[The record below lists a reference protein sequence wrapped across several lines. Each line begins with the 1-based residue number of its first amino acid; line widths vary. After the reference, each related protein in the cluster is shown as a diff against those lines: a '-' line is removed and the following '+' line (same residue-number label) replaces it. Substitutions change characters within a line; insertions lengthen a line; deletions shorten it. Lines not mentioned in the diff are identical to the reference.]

1 MRADLPADRRP
12 RRLPHAEQGNLMSAR
27 ILITDDDGVSCQLF
41 AKVLKGEGYEVE
53 WVQTGE
59 ETLARLAQKEPD
71 LLLIDVRLPGM
82 TGLDVTRTVRKKHP
96 ALPVIVMTGF
106 GSMETAVEALQEG
119 AFDYISKPMNLE
131 ELKHTIAR
139 ALARREAQES
149 AAPEGNESAAREQ
162 SGAIIGRSP
171 AMVEVY
177 KTVARVAPTKSTV
190 LILGESGTGKE
201 LIAHALHQHSQR
213 ARRPFVAVDCGVLT
227 ETLLESELF
236 GHVRGAFTGAVAD
249 KKGVFEEAHGG
260 TCFLDE
266 IGDIS
271 LNMQAK
277 LLRVLQEH
285 AIRRVGGKEW
295 LTVDVRVVA
304 ATNRNLVELVKNRT
318 FRHDLYYRL
327 HVITIVL
334 PPLRDRK
341 DDIPALAHHF
351 VRRYSQQ
358 NNKHV
363 LTIADDALA
372 LLQAYTW
379 PGNIRELENVM
390 ERAVTLAQQPT
401 ITAEDLPSEVQEGRS
416 IDWSANLSRD
426 EESFFA
432 QLPPLE
438 AVEKRYVQYVISRT
452 QGNLSHAAKV
462 LDIDRRSLY
471 RMVERLKIAP
481 FHKESS

>member
-1 MRADLPADRRP
+1 
-12 RRLPHAEQGNLMSAR
+12 MSAH
-27 ILITDDDGVSCQLF
+27 ILITDDDIVSRQLF
-41 AKVLKGEGYEVE
+41 TKVLKSEGYEVE
-53 WVQTGE
+53 SAPSGE
-59 ETLARLAQKEPD
+59 ETLSRLAQHEPN

-82 TGLDVTRTVRKKHP
+82 TGLEVTRKVRKEHP

-106 GSMETAVEALQEG
+106 GSMETAVEALHEG

-131 ELKHTIAR
+131 ELKHTVAR
-139 ALARREAQES
+139 ALAQREAQDR
-149 AAPEGNESAAREQ
+149 ATQDAGESAAREQ
-162 SGAIIGRSP
+162 SGVIIGRSP

-201 LIAHALHQHSQR
+201 LIARAIHQHSQR

-249 KKGVFEEAHGG
+249 KKGVFEEAQGG

-285 AIRRVGGKEW
+285 EIRRVGGKDW

-304 ATNRNLVELVKNRT
+304 ATNRNLAELVKNRT

-334 PPLRDRK
+334 PPLRDRVE
-341 DDIPALAHHF
+341 DIPALAQHF
-351 VRRYSQQ
+351 IRRYSQE
-358 NNKHV
+358 NKKHV
-363 LTIADDALA
+363 MTIADEALA
-372 LLQAYTW
+372 LLQAYAW

-390 ERAVTLAQQPT
+390 ERAVTLARQAT
-401 ITAEDLPSEVQEGRS
+401 ITAEDLPDEVREGQPM
-416 IDWSANLSRD
+416 DWSSDLSRD

-432 QLPPLE
+432 KLPTLE

-452 QGNLSHAAKV
+452 QGNLSRAAKV

>member
-1 MRADLPADRRP
+1 MN
-12 RRLPHAEQGNLMSAR
+12 GR
-27 ILITDDDGVSCQLF
+27 ILVTDDDAVSCQLF

-59 ETLARLAQKEPD
+59 EALTRLAKHAPD

-82 TGLDVTRTVRKKHP
+82 TGLEVTRTVRNTHP
-96 ALPVIVMTGF
+96 SLPVIVMTGF
-106 GSMETAVEALQEG
+106 GSMETAVEAIHEG

-131 ELKHTIAR
+131 ELKHTVAR
-139 ALARREAQES
+139 ALAQGEARNRAAQDIGES
-149 AAPEGNESAAREQ
+149 AAPEQ

-201 LIAHALHQHSQR
+201 LIARAIHQHSQR
-213 ARRPFVAVDCGVLT
+213 ASRPFVAVDCGVLT

-249 KKGVFEEAHGG
+249 KKGVFEEAQGG

-271 LNMQAK
+271 PNMQAK

-285 AIRRVGGKEW
+285 EIRRVGGKEW
-295 LTVDVRVVA
+295 LPVNVRVVA
-304 ATNRNLVELVKNRT
+304 ATNRNLAELVKNRA

-334 PPLRDRK
+334 PPLRDRAE
-341 DDIPALAHHF
+341 DILVLVHHF
-351 VRRYSQQ
+351 LRRYGQE
-358 NNKHV
+358 NDKEV
-363 LTIADDALA
+363 TAIADNALT
-372 LLQAYTW
+372 LLQAYAW
-379 PGNIRELENVM
+379 PGNIRELENAM

-401 ITAEDLPSEVQEGRS
+401 ITAEDLPEEIRENRP
-416 IDWSANLSRD
+416 IEWSSTLSG
-426 EESFFA
+426 EEASFFA
-432 QLPPLE
+432 KLPTLD
-438 AVEKRYVQYVISRT
+438 AVEKHYIQYVVSRT

-471 RMVERLKIAP
+471 RMLERLKIAP

>member
-1 MRADLPADRRP
+1 MN
-12 RRLPHAEQGNLMSAR
+12 GR
-27 ILITDDDGVSCQLF
+27 ILVTDDDAVSCQLF

-59 ETLARLAQKEPD
+59 EALTRLAKHAPD

-82 TGLDVTRTVRKKHP
+82 TGLEVTRTVRNNHP
-96 ALPVIVMTGF
+96 SLPVIVMTGF
-106 GSMETAVEALQEG
+106 GSMETAVEAIHEG

-131 ELKHTIAR
+131 ELKHTVAR
-139 ALARREAQES
+139 ALAQREARNRAAQDVGES
-149 AAPEGNESAAREQ
+149 AAHEQ

-201 LIAHALHQHSQR
+201 LIARAIHQHSQR
-213 ARRPFVAVDCGVLT
+213 ASRPFVAVDCGVLT

-236 GHVRGAFTGAVAD
+236 GHIRGAFTGAVAD
-249 KKGVFEEAHGG
+249 KKGVFEEAQGG

-271 LNMQAK
+271 PNMQAK

-285 AIRRVGGKEW
+285 EIRRVGGKEW
-295 LTVDVRVVA
+295 LPVDVRVVA
-304 ATNRNLVELVKNRT
+304 ATNRNVAELVKNRA

-334 PPLRDRK
+334 PPLRDRAE
-341 DDIPALAHHF
+341 DIPVLAHHF
-351 VRRYSQQ
+351 LRRYSQE
-358 NNKHV
+358 NEKAV
-363 LTIADDALA
+363 MAIADNALT

-379 PGNIRELENVM
+379 PGNIRELENAM
-390 ERAVTLAQQPT
+390 ERAVTLARQPT
-401 ITAEDLPSEVQEGRS
+401 ITAEDLPEEIRENRP
-416 IDWSANLSRD
+416 IEWSSDLSG
-426 EESFFA
+426 EEASFFA
-432 QLPPLE
+432 KLPTLD
-438 AVEKRYVQYVISRT
+438 AVEKHYIQYVVSRT
-452 QGNLSHAAKV
+452 QGNLSHAAQV

-471 RMVERLKIAP
+471 RMLERLKIAP
-481 FHKESS
+481 FHKEAS

>member
-1 MRADLPADRRP
+1 M
-12 RRLPHAEQGNLMSAR
+12 NKR
-27 ILITDDDGVSCQLF
+27 ILVTDDDAVSCQLF
-41 AKVLKGEGYEVE
+41 ANVLKSEGYEVE

-59 ETLARLAQKEPD
+59 EALTRLAKHAPD

-82 TGLDVTRTVRKKHP
+82 TGLQVTRTVHTKHP
-96 ALPVIVMTGF
+96 SLPVIVMTGF
-106 GSMETAVEALQEG
+106 GSMETAVEAVHEG

-131 ELKHTIAR
+131 ELKHTVAR
-139 ALARREAQES
+139 ALAQREARDRATQDAGES
-149 AAPEGNESAAREQ
+149 TAYEQ

-201 LIAHALHQHSQR
+201 LIARAIHQHSQR
-213 ARRPFVAVDCGVLT
+213 ASRPFVAVDCGVLT

-236 GHVRGAFTGAVAD
+236 GHVRGAFTGAVVD
-249 KKGVFEEAHGG
+249 KKGVFEEAQGG

-285 AIRRVGGKEW
+285 EIRRVGGKEW
-295 LTVDVRVVA
+295 LPVDVRVVA
-304 ATNRNLVELVKNRT
+304 ATNRNLAELVKNRA

-334 PPLRDRK
+334 PPLRDRAE
-341 DDIPALAHHF
+341 DIPVLAHHF
-351 VRRYSQQ
+351 LRRYSQE
-358 NNKHV
+358 NDKEV
-363 LTIADDALA
+363 TAIAEHALP
-372 LLQAYTW
+372 LLQAYPW
-379 PGNIRELENVM
+379 PGNIRELENAM
-390 ERAVTLAQQPT
+390 ERAVTLARQPT
-401 ITAEDLPSEVQEGRS
+401 ITAEDLPEEIRENRPIEWSPDLSSEE
-416 IDWSANLSRD
+416 A
-426 EESFFA
+426 SFFA
-432 QLPPLE
+432 KLPTLD
-438 AVEKRYVQYVISRT
+438 AVEKRYIQYVVSRT

-471 RMVERLKIAP
+471 RMLERLKIAP
-481 FHKESS
+481 FHKEAS